1 MDDLFL
7 ISSAAF
13 TKYLA
18 AVGVFGE
25 LAKNLYIYLATYF
38 FRWSTIFVITCLNFQ
53 RVECVF
59 AQVLKNEE
67 YSKMKS
73 DGEEFRIYVFCF
85 KQ

>member
-18 AVGVFGE
+18 AAGVFGGKK
-25 LAKNLYIYLATYF
+25 LTSLATYF
-38 FRWSTIFVITCLNFQ
+38 FLSSTIFVIVCFQ
-53 RVECVF
+53 RMEYVF

-67 YSKMKS
+67 R
-73 DGEEFRIYVFCF
+73 GEEFRIYVFRFKRWRNPVCCF
-85 KQ
+85 